1 MVKLGI
7 VLSILYV
14 ILGLYFINLAFEVIV
29 LPASIALMNKW
40 IFAVSGVLLLLGAY
54 FFSKSKKKELDF

>member
-1 MVKLGI
+1 VKLGI